1 MFGKVLKP
9 DPNIVPALVNFGA
22 LKSSL
27 GEFEEVERLFDQAL
41 LPNL

>member
-27 GEFEEVERLFDQAL
+27 GEFEEVERLFDRAL